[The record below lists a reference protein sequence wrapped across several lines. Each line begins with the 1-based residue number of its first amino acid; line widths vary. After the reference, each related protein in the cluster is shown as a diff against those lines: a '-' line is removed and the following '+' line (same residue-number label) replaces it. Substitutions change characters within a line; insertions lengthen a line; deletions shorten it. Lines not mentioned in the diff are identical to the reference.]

1 MGGAAKR
8 ARPANGLWLPA
19 EKSATLNIYGFHTAL
34 HSCMLKEIGQRLEG
48 KCIEMVCVGRMSG
61 RDHARGTMQINR
73 DINAA
78 AVAAIGTNLIQQS
91 GSHWLTLCERTVSIK
106 FPCEVLG

>member
-1 MGGAAKR
+1 MCLVGVGGWGGAAKR

-19 EKSATLNIYGFHTAL
+19 EKSATLNIYGFNTAL

-48 KCIEMVCVGRMSG
+48 KCIEMVFVGRMSG
-61 RDHARGTMQINR
+61 RVHTRGTMQINR
-73 DINAA
+73 DVNAA

-91 GSHWLTLCERTVSIK
+91 GSHSLTLCESQ
-106 FPCEVLG
+106 